1 MATTV
6 GRQSSQERA
15 IRYIVGVSIIEMS
28 MSLISGAVSDGADS
42 TALFEVVDRARR
54 RLLAQVGLREVLWG
68 LTVALTGP
76 VMLLALGTDLLP
88 GSALWVF
95 LAAGCGVAAYRISS
109 RRPTPDRAA
118 RILDARWQAE
128 DQLSTAYCF
137 RDRTDETALNQ
148 RSLAERVTRGDVG
161 GALPF
166 EWPVSGWAAAAMS
179 ALAVLLLVVRVG
191 TLSTL
196 DLRAPLIAMPFPNL
210 AGQSQAAADPPPE
223 TRGGDSAQ
231 TLTETREEGDK
242 TDQAEAPEAEP
253 LMAALEGEG
262 AEDAFQMPEVEG
274 LSAGEEAGDDLSPPS
289 AEGEQAEGEEGDQSS
304 ASNGAPPEEGGDWSE
319 ESQNLL
325 DRLKDAF
332 EDLMETM
339 QTESQEASAGE
350 SESGEGD
357 QGGESP
363 SESGEQA
370 QAEESGGEQASDAEM
385 EGGEQSEGES
395 EQAADGQ
402 GANNAEEAG
411 QAGQSAAASGTAEGS
426 KEIAKQAELEAAL
439 DELEE
444 FYQERA
450 EDVAGEILVETDSSE
465 QSLRTEYRDTKA
477 THADRG
483 GDVNRDEVPAAY
495 KAFIER
501 YFETLRQESPK

>member
-1 MATTV
+1 M
-6 GRQSSQERA
+6 
-15 IRYIVGVSIIEMS
+15 IRYIAGVPIIEKS
-28 MSLISGAVSDGADS
+28 MSLTPGAVSHGSDS
-42 TALFEVVDRARR
+42 IALFEVVERARR
-54 RLLAQVGLREVLWG
+54 RLLAQVGIRELLWG
-68 LTVALTGP
+68 ATVALAGP
-76 VMLLALGTDLLP
+76 VLLLALGTDMLP
-88 GSALWVF
+88 AAALWVF
-95 LAAGCGVAAYRISS
+95 LLAGLGVAAYRISEQ
-109 RRPTPDRAA
+109 RPTPDRAA
-118 RILDARWQAE
+118 RVLDARWRTE

-137 RDRTDETALNQ
+137 RERRDDAAQSQ
-148 RSLAERVTRGDVG
+148 RLLAERVTGGDVNA
-161 GALPF
+161 ALPF
-166 EWPVSGWAAAAMS
+166 EWPVSGWAAAATT
-179 ALAVLLLVVRVG
+179 ALAVLLLVLRVG

-196 DLRAPLIAMPFPNL
+196 DLRAPLIALPVPGFLSPT
-210 AGQSQAAADPPPE
+210 QTAAETPPE
-223 TRGGDSAQ
+223 GGGGESAQ

-242 TDQAEAPEAEP
+242 TEQAEAPEAEP

-262 AEDAFQMPEVEG
+262 ADEAFQMPEVEG

-289 AEGEQAEGEEGDQSS
+289 AEGEQAEGEEGDESS
-304 ASNGAPPEEGGDWSE
+304 PSNSPPEEGGDWSE
-319 ESQNLL
+319 ESENLL

-332 EDLMETM
+332 ENMMETM

-350 SESGEGD
+350 SESGEGEE
-357 QGGESP
+357 GGESP

-370 QAEESGGEQASDAEM
+370 QAEEQGGEQASDAEM

-426 KEIAKQAELEAAL
+426 KELAEQAELEAAL

-465 QSLRTEYRDTKA
+465 QTLRTEYRDTNA

-483 GDVNRDEVPAAY
+483 GDVNRDEVPQAY

-501 YFETLRQESPK
+501 YFQTLRQESPK